1 MSQQLSTI
9 MQQYSQL
16 FQWFQAFD
24 QLLFDDS
31 DVKNIL
37 HHQIV
42 LLIRHSS
49 KHFIEGVTMHTLAT
63 AH

>member
-1 MSQQLSTI
+1 MIQQLSTLT
-9 MQQYSQL
+9 QQYSQL

-31 DVKNIL
+31 DVQNIL

-42 LLIRHSS
+42 LLIRHSA
-49 KHFIEGVTMHTLAT
+49 KEFIEGVTMNTLAT